1 MGWEWA
7 RDGLG
12 IDPSAQLNSGANPPH
27 IAGGFRCDGVI
38 SEPWAPH
45 QDPQKN
51 NVHDASSIKIN
62 HWGGLRIPVFLS
74 LSSGS
79 V

>member
-12 IDPSAQLNSGANPPH
+12 VDPISQFTFGANPHPPTL
-27 IAGGFRCDGVI
+27 IAGGLRCDGVI

-45 QDPQKN
+45 QDPQHN
-51 NVHDASSIKIN
+51 NK
-62 HWGGLRIPVFLS
+62 VF
-74 LSSGS
+74 
-79 V
+79 